1 MWLCLSVRL
10 PSFPLVS
17 LCPCGMRRVSLFVTC
32 RFSIMC
38 CCRFPVVVIII
49 IIIFFCFCFFA
60 TNSLRNWREGVA
72 LLRKG
77 GARARNREREI
88 ARCVRQVA
96 SSVYR
101 QQKSKQLS
109 RGATTPCQK
118 EKRNKK
124 LHFCQ
129 LIRNVM
135 RCEVRVTTLVI

>member
-10 PSFPLVS
+10 PSFPLAS

-88 ARCVRQVA
+88 AKCVRQVA
-96 SSVYR
+96 ARFTDNRNQSSSREV
-101 QQKSKQLS
+101 QQ
-109 RGATTPCQK
+109 PHV
-118 EKRNKK
+118 KK
-124 LHFCQ
+124 KKKIKNYIFVNSL
-129 LIRNVM
+129 
-135 RCEVRVTTLVI
+135 ET